1 MELLEADDYPRKV
14 ERAINLLRNIPQDT
28 EIELS
33 YSGGKDSDVILE
45 LAKMAGFLAN
55 LFCNMCIA
63 SSSGRS
69 NSQQTNP
76 NANIFL
82 QRRADLLSRPNSVK
96 PSFTIVEIGAAT
108 TCTPP
113 SPSSWNGS
121 SVVNCALSRSL
132 FWNESVSIKTIALG
146 FRFFTFTFSA
156 AGFIATSTSALS
168 PGVKILRDPR

>member
-1 MELLEADDYPRKV
+1 MDIVSVVVTVCQRLDIGLC
-14 ERAINLLRNIPQDT
+14 
-28 EIELS
+28 
-33 YSGGKDSDVILE
+33 DSRL
-45 LAKMAGFLAN
+45 LAN

-76 NANIFL
+76 SANIFL
-82 QRRADLLSRPNSVK
+82 QRSADLLSKPNSAR

-113 SPSSWNGS
+113 SPNSWNGS
-121 SVVNCALSRSL
+121 SVVNCALSKSL

-146 FRFFTFTFSA
+146 FRFSHSLSA
-156 AGFIATSTSALS
+156 QQDS
-168 PGVKILRDPR
+168 LRPARPPYRRE